1 MNLFIEN
8 FGIINTII
16 VFISV
21 IFLGT
26 ILILLV
32 QKTQSISILKS
43 ELLHLNA
50 TIQDLDQ
57 QAKLIIKSDMELQLY
72 QQKIEDELNKLSLIK
87 NMITSSINILD
98 REKLFLQINEKVI
111 NDIGFKKGLIL
122 NFDELD
128 AIVNINFEPHQIQS
142 LKTILKYKKGFIKR
156 LQFLSSDSDLYKEL
170 INVLQ
175 CKDILVAPIEIRGLT
190 YAIFIISDLLV
201 PTEIKK
207 SEQKSFLIICMYLS
221 RCLDNIGLFEEL
233 ERGKTLAEKKVKEKT
248 HELLKSLRKI
258 ETISKLKTDF
268 ISSVS
273 HELRTPLTSVK
284 GFSSLLV
291 MGKFGELN
299 PEVKK
304 RLEKIDLNVNK
315 LVTMVNMLLD
325 IARIESGK
333 TEVKIA
339 SADIVKL
346 ILDVTELLYPQMENK
361 KIKLSTTLPE
371 KVLVLM
377 DKNLIERV
385 LINLINNSLKF
396 TPECGKIML
405 QCAEQKDKVIV
416 SVSDTGVGI
425 SQDDLVKVFTE
436 FYRTATTAGMPG
448 TGLGLS
454 LVKKI
459 IDIHKEKIWVNSEL
473 GKGTSFSFTLKIDKN
488 E

>member
-1 MNLFIEN
+1 MSLFIEN
-8 FGIINTII
+8 LGITNTVII
-16 VFISV
+16 VITIFFLITLIS
-21 IFLGT
+21 
-26 ILILLV
+26 LLF
-32 QKTQSISILKS
+32 QKTQSISLLKR
-43 ELLHLNA
+43 ELFHLNT
-50 TIQDLDQ
+50 TIHDLDQ

-87 NMITSSINILD
+87 NIITTSINILD
-98 REKLFLQINEKVI
+98 KEKLFHQINEKVI

-122 NFDELD
+122 NFETLD
-128 AIVNINFEPHQIQS
+128 PLANINLEPHKIQS
-142 LKTILKYKKGFIKR
+142 LKNILKYKKNFIKGQ
-156 LQFLSSDSDLYKEL
+156 QFLSSDSELYKEFV
-170 INVLQ
+170 NVLQ
-175 CKDILVAPIEIRGLT
+175 CKNILVAPIEVRDLT
-190 YAIFIISDLLV
+190 YAIFIISDLLL
-201 PTEIKK
+201 PLEIKK

-221 RCLDNIGLFEEL
+221 RCLDNIDLFEEL
-233 ERGKTLAEKKVKEKT
+233 EIGKTKAEKKVKEKT
-248 HELLKSLRKI
+248 HELLKSLQKI

-315 LVTMVNMLLD
+315 LVDMVNMLLD

-339 SADIVKL
+339 SSDIVKL
-346 ILDVTELLYPQMENK
+346 ILDVGDFLSPQIQNK
-361 KIKLSTTLPE
+361 KIELSTILPE

-396 TPECGKIML
+396 TPENGKIML
-405 QCAEQKDKVIV
+405 KCEELLDKVIV
-416 SVSDTGVGI
+416 SVTDTGVGI
-425 SQDDLVKVFTE
+425 AQDDIEKVFAE

-454 LVKKI
+454 LVKRI
-459 IDIHKEKIWVNSEL
+459 IDNHKEKIWVISEL
-473 GKGTSFSFTLKIDKN
+473 GKGTIFNFTLKIDKN